1 MGQKIDYNPAD
12 WDDDAA
18 DSSAEGSL
26 PTTAEGSLPATAE
39 GSFDRLL
46 QDAFDNLDNRLLQ
59 DAFDNLDIENADDNS
74 GSPLLSGNVTRVTG
88 DDVFDDIDDSV
99 GLAESLSDKRTAFA
113 DSETLAAISPEDKAL
128 FNRQLEDLF
137 ELLELEQSADKE
149 TGVKIYQTDP
159 SPSRPWRFH

>member
-39 GSFDRLL
+39 GSLPATAEGSFDK
-46 QDAFDNLDNRLLQ
+46 LLQ